1 MPKLILNKDLFLQ
14 ALAQNKNNQKL
25 NMSAI
30 ADEMGINRSYLF
42 KVLTGKQNP
51 GRKFIE
57 GTLKVCKGYSMNDL
71 FTLNGKS
78 TLSISSRE
86 FL

>member
-1 MPKLILNKDLFLQ
+1 MPKLILNKELFMQ
-14 ALAQNKNNQKL
+14 ALDESKIGDRL

-30 ADEMGINRSYLF
+30 ADQMGINRSYLF

-57 GTLKVCKGYSMNDL
+57 GALKVCKGYSMNDL
-71 FTLNGKS
+71 FTLK
-78 TLSISSRE
+78 R
-86 FL
+86 